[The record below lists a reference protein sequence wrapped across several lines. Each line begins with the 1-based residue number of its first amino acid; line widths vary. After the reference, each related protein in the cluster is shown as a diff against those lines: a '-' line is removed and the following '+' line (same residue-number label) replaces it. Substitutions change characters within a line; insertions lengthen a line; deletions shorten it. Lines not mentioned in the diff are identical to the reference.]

1 MDRKPG
7 LQVNRVSI
15 IPVKFWHLLISMQV
29 HQTDLRLCC
38 GAMNLWCCHFTLTR
52 RKINV
57 YRWKNLKS
65 ETNRSKV
72 RLFEF
77 YGEKTP
83 QYQQIRIVR
92 LTVTFF
98 SGFLLGGWKV
108 KQLFFTNDDFSSRHD
123 RFSILKILQK
133 FGSLKKFDFLYHK
146 SGPDQGK
153 SRGYCFASYDDKAV
167 SFKACADLEK
177 IFQEGQ
183 RDNFCGQW

>member
-15 IPVKFWHLLISMQV
+15 IPVKFQHLLISIQV

-38 GAMNLWCCHFTLTR
+38 GAMKLWCCHFTFTR

-57 YRWKNLKS
+57 YTDEKNW
-65 ETNRSKV
+65 KV
-72 RLFEF
+72 R
-77 YGEKTP
+77 
-83 QYQQIRIVR
+83 QIDPKWDYSSFMVFC
-92 LTVTFF
+92 FF
-98 SGFLLGGWKV
+98 IGGGGWKV
-108 KQLFFTNDDFSSRHD
+108 KQLFFTNDNFSSRHD

-153 SRGYCFASYDDKAV
+153 SRGYCFASYDNKAV

-177 IFQEGQ
+177 HFPGGSEG
-183 RDNFCGQW
+183 